1 MDDYPM
7 IIPPVLLSASEP
19 DPQRKAEYWVSRNLL
34 NVREAVRIFCAHALA
49 HYPVVYGGH
58 PAITPLVRQVASRI
72 EHQAGIE
79 ASSGEPISK
88 PKVLMFQSGLY
99 FDPSSAG
106 ADVVLTPAHEAD
118 GRIAGPKGGMRNA
131 SLLRMRYEMIGKP
144 DGLPV
149 HLLKAYKKEFGA
161 RRFAELGTYEFS
173 AAVFIGG
180 MEGVERE
187 FRIFR
192 HFHPDTPAYPVGST
206 GSACIKL
213 LKQVKPYLSPKTF
226 DALRGETAYNLLM
239 QQLLPVPGSSFD
251 GMLGKGNWHADPT
264 KRNPRTHVDPLEN
277 DRPRGQLSRR
287 R

>member
-1 MDDYPM
+1 MDDHPM

-19 DPQRKAEYWVSRNLL
+19 DPQRRAEYWVSRNLL

-58 PAITPLVRQVASRI
+58 PAITPLVGQVASRI
-72 EHQAGIE
+72 QHQAEIQ
-79 ASSGEPISK
+79 ASVGESVKK
-88 PKVLMFQSGLY
+88 PKLLTFQSALY
-99 FDPSSAG
+99 VDTSAAG

-131 SLLRMRYEMIGKP
+131 SLLRMRYDMIGKP
-144 DGLPV
+144 GGPPV
-149 HLLKAYKKEFGA
+149 LLLEAYENEFGA
-161 RRFAELGTYEFS
+161 RRFAEFGTREFS

-192 HFHPDTPAYPVGST
+192 YFHPNTPAYPVGST

-213 LKQVKPYLSPKTF
+213 LKQVKPYLNPETF
-226 DALRGETAYNLLM
+226 DALRGETAYSLLM

-251 GMLGKGNWHADPT
+251 GVFGKGSWHADAT
-264 KRNPRTHVDPLEN
+264 MHNPSTHIDPPEN
-277 DRPRGQLSRR
+277 DRPRGQPLKR
-287 R
+287 